1 MALFVF
7 VRHGQS
13 EWNLE
18 NRFTGE
24 IDIGLSPLGREEA
37 RQAGKKLTGIFFN
50 RAFTS
55 ALVRAQ
61 ETLQIILQETGQED
75 MPVIRNKALN
85 ERNYGE
91 LQGLNKDDTIRKYGA
106 QQVAA
111 WRRGYETAPPGGES
125 LRDTAA
131 RVIPYFE
138 REIAPLL
145 KAGENILVVA
155 HGNSLRALMMYME
168 KISPELIPAIDIPT
182 GAPRRYTLGEDL
194 AVLQAGYL

>member
-1 MALFVF
+1 MSLFVF

-13 EWNLE
+13 VWNLE

-24 IDIGLSPLGREEA
+24 IDIGLSTHGREEA
-37 RQAGKKLTGIFFN
+37 RQAGKKLAGIFFS

-55 ALVRAQ
+55 ALKRAR
-61 ETLQIILQETGQED
+61 ETLEIILQETGHQD
-75 MPVIRNKALN
+75 LPVIKNRALN

-91 LQGLNKDDTIRKYGA
+91 LQGLNKDDTVRKYGA

-111 WRRGYETAPPGGES
+111 WRRGYETTPPGGES

-138 REIAPLL
+138 QEIAPLL

-155 HGNSLRALMMYME
+155 HGNSLRALMMYLE
-168 KISPELIPAIDIPT
+168 QISPELITGIDIPT
-182 GAPRRYTLGEDL
+182 GAPRIYTLDENL
-194 AVLQAGYL
+194 AILKAGYL